1 VPNSGRGPDAVA
13 YFVKPG
19 EVPEELKEA
28 LDRYL
33 VLATPVGGARI
44 LFADVEKE
52 FERRV
57 AFKLDSN
64 AHAAAARS
72 LDAWPPR
79 GDAPRTVNASLAE
92 YSSPFKRCLYTQAW
106 IDLLVTR
113 LSTAEEFQAV
123 VGRPPKPLR
132 DVSRPDAAA
141 ELPFSVDPSGV

>member
-1 VPNSGRGPDAVA
+1 MVEPD
-13 YFVKPG
+13 
-19 EVPEELKEA
+19 
-28 LDRYL
+28 RQ
-33 VLATPVGGARI
+33 GGARL

-72 LDAWPPR
+72 LSAWPPR

-92 YSSPFKRCLYTQAW
+92 YSSPFKRYLYTHAW

-113 LSTAEEFQAV
+113 LSTADDFHAV
-123 VGRPPKPLR
+123 VGRPPKPLGAAPW
-132 DVSRPDAAA
+132 PDATT
-141 ELPFSVDPSGV
+141 ELPFPVDPDGF